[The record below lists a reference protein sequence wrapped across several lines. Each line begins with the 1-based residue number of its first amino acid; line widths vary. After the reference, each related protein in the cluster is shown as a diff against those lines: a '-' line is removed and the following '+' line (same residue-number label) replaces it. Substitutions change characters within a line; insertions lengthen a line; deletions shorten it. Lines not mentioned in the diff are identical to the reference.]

1 MQQTIEGLEALI
13 ERYEAEL
20 GPLDDAQLDRKPA
33 DGGWSARE
41 AIAHLIVTVELYNAR
56 LDGLLAAH
64 PAGAAASALAPGEHK
79 PNWVAKLLLGVLRSE
94 GPKRKKVKAPG
105 VFQPPEDLATYDV
118 DRLIDVHRTL
128 IETAQRIEVAGLGRR
143 KIATPLTRFLRLAAC
158 DAVEVQRLH
167 GERHVRQALAAA
179 GAAPVP

>member
-13 ERYEAEL
+13 ERYETEL

-41 AIAHLIVTVELYNAR
+41 AIAHLIVTVELYNTR
-56 LDGLLAAH
+56 LRGLLEGHAGGGAK
-64 PAGAAASALAPGEHK
+64 PAPATGEHK

-94 GPKRKKVKAPG
+94 GPKRKKVKAPS
-105 VFQPPEDLATYDV
+105 VFQPPEDLAAYDLE
-118 DRLIDVHRTL
+118 RLVEVHRTL
-128 IETAQRIEVAGLGRR
+128 LETARGIDDAGLGRR

-167 GERHVRQALAAA
+167 GERHLRQALAAA
-179 GAAPVP
+179 AP